1 VARIPARAYNGPVMA
16 TLKELANA
24 LGLSERAVRSR
35 IDALDGLLD
44 DYQRRDKGNRR
55 VFSTEALAILKR
67 LEQLHQDEGL
77 PIRIAAERVREELE
91 DLDEAVE
98 QRAEIQASL
107 VIQYLQT
114 RLVEVAAERDQ
125 WREIAT
131 TLHSILPNEFEWL
144 GKTFPAD
151 EGDPRLN

>member
-1 VARIPARAYNGPVMA
+1 MA
-16 TLKELANA
+16 TLKELADA
-24 LGLSERAVRSR
+24 LGLSERAVRTR

-44 DYQRRDKGNRR
+44 DFQGRGKGNQR
-55 VFSTEALAILKR
+55 VFSTEALAILQR
-67 LEQLHQDEGL
+67 LEELHQVEGL
-77 PIRIAAERVREELE
+77 PIRQAAERVREEID
-91 DLDEAVE
+91 DLADVAEK
-98 QRAEIQASL
+98 RLEIQASL

-131 TLHSILPNEFEWL
+131 TLQSVLPEGFEWL

-151 EGDPRLN
+151 PGDARLN